1 MPLQPPVI
9 KRTMMFKSVFVAVA
23 ATLALSACQSTGSID
38 SAIQKNLPQV
48 CSAAATA
55 HSAFVIVASTGNIKS
70 SIVTKEQAAWNAA
83 YVVCR
88 DPSSVTAANA
98 LVKAAEAYAAITL
111 ALREA
116 KKVED

>member
-1 MPLQPPVI
+1 MRSLI
-9 KRTMMFKSVFVAVA
+9 LASVA
-23 ATLALSACQSTGSID
+23 ALSLASCTTTGSID

-55 HSAFVIVASTGNIKS
+55 HSAFLIVASTGNIKS
-70 SIVTKEQAAWNAA
+70 RTIAREAAAWSALD
-83 YVVCR
+83 VVCKN
-88 DPSSVTAANA
+88 PSSVTAATA

-116 KKVED
+116 KAAE